1 MKDFNEWRISEM
13 FSDAVSLVEAFYT
26 RAGSTLNR
34 DLNKEKLTKE
44 EEREYAKKSNLQ
56 TRLKIGN
63 WFVKPTIHAAAQS
76 YIRVPEIT
84 SQQWVD
90 MHKRM
95 VNTIGK
101 VTDIPNDYETEII
114 FYSKSLNQ
122 AYVVAHDPEKSE
134 LRIMT
139 VLPRGKQFAK
149 PGTKK
154 IMMES
159 PIEVFYLELNE
170 DDDNHVFESCVMSE
184 EEIRSYAAMR
194 GDALGLS
201 MDYDEPCTIV
211 DAQPDNPEGIAQYVK
226 INVPFKRSP
235 DGEVYTGCVNFE
247 IYRPGGDV

>member
-13 FSDAVSLVEAFYT
+13 FSDAVSLVEAFYN
-26 RAGSTLNR
+26 RAGANINPNA
-34 DLNKEKLTKE
+34 NKRTRE
-44 EEREYAKKSNLQ
+44 EELELAKKSTLQ
-56 TRLKIGN
+56 RMKVGKWT
-63 WFVKPTIHAAAQS
+63 VKPTIHGAAQA
-76 YIRVPEIT
+76 YDRVGDIT
-84 SQQWVD
+84 TQQWAD

-95 VNTIGK
+95 VAALEK
-101 VTDIPNDYETEII
+101 VTDIPTKRETEVI

-139 VLPRGKQFAK
+139 VLPRGKQIAK

-159 PIEVFYLELNE
+159 PIDVFYLELNE
-170 DDDNHVFESCVMSE
+170 DDGSHVFESCVMSE

-226 INVPFKRSP
+226 INVPFKRDP

-247 IYRPGGDV
+247 IYRPGGNV